1 MSNEEAFKK
10 MTAYIVEQG
19 QKALAAAADYSMGV
33 VKEGYRNATPI
44 VDASGKKLSKIDPK
58 TISDHISMVSDEE
71 SASIFITGVP
81 ENIEAVRQAMQSP
94 KSDRERNPF
103 LAALYDL
110 RNPSK
115 LEAITGLG
123 TK

>member
-10 MTAYIVEQG
+10 MTAYIIEQG
-19 QKALAAAADYSMGV
+19 QKALAAAADYSMDV
-33 VKEGYRNATPI
+33 IKDGYRSATPI

-58 TISDHISMVSDEE
+58 TISNNVSMVADED
-71 SASIFITGVP
+71 SAAIFITGTQ

-110 RNPSK
+110 RNPAK
-115 LEAITGLG
+115 LKVITGLD